1 MIIASNWIASDTN
14 DVLLKFIMV
23 VLRFLNSDM
32 TKLPDEKRLAFN
44 QCKYSDELLKSMIEK
59 IVYNNH
65 KISTFIKIKNIE
77 YLQNFQKQDYMNP
90 TCEPMDYYVIRW
102 AVCGN

>member
-1 MIIASNWIASDTN
+1 MIIASNWTASDTN

-65 KISTFIKIKNIE
+65 KISTLYKN
-77 YLQNFQKQDYMNP
+77 QKY
-90 TCEPMDYYVIRW
+90 
-102 AVCGN
+102 